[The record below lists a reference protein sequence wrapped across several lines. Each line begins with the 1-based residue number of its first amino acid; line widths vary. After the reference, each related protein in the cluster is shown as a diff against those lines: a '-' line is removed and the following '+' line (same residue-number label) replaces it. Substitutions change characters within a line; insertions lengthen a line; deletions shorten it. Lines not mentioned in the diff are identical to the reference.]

1 MRVYTPPPR
10 ASQALRPSRRA
21 AVIEFAGLAAATV
34 VVAVGLLLTASGALR
49 SVEVSEADVTSGR
62 IVHLPSLS
70 SAAALNSRL
79 AMIQVPFE
87 RDAVARALYVRA
99 TALDPKIEHVGALAG
114 VTIPAAA
121 IRADRRLVALRARLD
136 RRPDLERIP
145 VLTATELAAFK
156 AGVIVRTPEE
166 FRTSLLVAA
175 LLFFGAF
182 WLVHGSRWMRP
193 HPGDPLLLPVVLLLS
208 GVGLMSMLALRDPLR
223 DTFLASRFAQ
233 GVVGGVAVLAGVSL
247 VDFEASRLR
256 RAVALPLGLALLI
269 AVMLLVFGDGPGS
282 SGAKVNLLGV
292 QPVEAIRLLVVFALA
307 AYFGSR
313 VDVLREYSEPATP
326 GRPWLRWLR
335 MPRWRDVVPV
345 LAAMCLVLA
354 FFFLQKD
361 LGPALVLT
369 LVFLGLYSLARGK
382 LIFVLVSLGLLFG
395 AFALAYRLGYPPTVG
410 QRVAMWLDPWANALP
425 GGNQIAQGFWALASG
440 ALWGT
445 GSGLGDPQLVPAAHT
460 DFVLTAIGEE
470 LGWVGLAAIVALYAL
485 LIWRCLRAALRAPG
499 HYTALLATGV
509 ALSLIV
515 QAIIIA
521 SGLLGLLPLSGVV
534 TPFLSYGRSSMLAN
548 CAAVGIALAIS
559 RRAGPPQPL
568 VMAPLG
574 TISYVLAAAAVV
586 LVARAAW
593 IQVVRADE
601 FASAA
606 SLAEQADG
614 GLRFE
619 YNPRL
624 VDAARVITRGT
635 IYDRNGLPLATSR
648 SDEMSKVADTYRAAH
663 LRDATLCQGSE
674 PRCYPLGPS
683 AFHVVGESTAQTNWA
698 ARNTSYIERDAD
710 AELKGF
716 DDRATLVVVRN
727 RRTGSDDRIVRRNY
741 VELLP
746 LLRNRHRPGA
756 PAVQAIMDRPRGV
769 TISIDARLQARVA
782 AAIRT
787 RAEAGGLTRG
797 AAVAMDVESG
807 EVLAS
812 VSYPWPAVAD
822 LAGGGTRPGD
832 QVLLDRPRYGLY
844 PPGSTFKLV
853 VAAAA
858 LGAAP
863 SAPDEPLMC
872 VRLPDGRVGNYVRG
886 STRPVRD
893 DPLDRTPHGAVDLRR
908 GLVMSCNAYFA
919 QLAQLV
925 GTRRL
930 METASLFQIDVSR
943 PPTETGLK
951 STLPHAGYGQG
962 EVVVSPI
969 KMARVVAA
977 IARQGRIPA
986 AQWRRIAPSTHDARV
1001 ARVVRSGQAAPERT
1015 EETSLL
1021 APSDAAK
1028 LARYMREVV
1037 TSGTGRVLAG
1047 HPIPIAGK
1055 TGTAEVDGAAA
1066 HSWFVGYAPY
1076 GNGAGR
1082 KIAFAVILENA
1093 GYGARAAAPLAG
1105 DLVTAA
1111 RELGLFSSKAP
1122 NAP

>member
-1 MRVYTPPPR
+1 MATVMRVYTPPSR
-10 ASQALRPSRRA
+10 ALQAVRPSRRA
-21 AVIEFAGLAAATV
+21 TVIEFAGLAAASL
-34 VVAVGLLLTASGALR
+34 VVAVGILLTASGSLR
-49 SVEVSEADVTSGR
+49 SVDVSEADVASGR
-62 IVHLPSLS
+62 VVHLPSLPN
-70 SAAALNSRL
+70 AAALNSRL
-79 AMIQVPFE
+79 TMITVPFE
-87 RDAVARALYVRA
+87 RDAIARALYARA
-99 TALDPKIEHVGALAG
+99 TALDSKIENVGALSG
-114 VTIPAAA
+114 VTISAAEV
-121 IRADRRLVALRARLD
+121 RADRRLVALRSRLD

-145 VLTATELAAFK
+145 VLTATELAALK
-156 AGVIVRTPEE
+156 PGVIVRTPGE
-166 FRTSLLVAA
+166 FRASLVIAS

-182 WLVHGSRWMRP
+182 WIVHGVRWIRP
-193 HPGDPLLLPVVLLLS
+193 HPGDPLLLPVVLVLA
-208 GVGLMSMLALRDPLR
+208 GLGLISMLSLRDPLR

-256 RAVALPLGLALLI
+256 RAVALPLGLALLL
-269 AVMLLVFGDGPGS
+269 AVLLLVFGGGPGS
-282 SGAKVNLLGV
+282 SGAKVNLFGV

-313 VDVLREYSEPATP
+313 VDVLREYSEPATA
-326 GRPWLRWLR
+326 GRPWLRLLR

-345 LAAMCLVLA
+345 LAAMGLVLA

-382 LIFVLVSLGLLFG
+382 LIFVVVSLGLLFG

-425 GGNQIAQGFWALASG
+425 GGNQVAQGYWALASG

-445 GSGLGDPQLVPAAHT
+445 GGGLGDPQMVPAAHT
-460 DFVLTAIGEE
+460 DFVLSAIGEE
-470 LGWVGLAAIVALYAL
+470 LGWVGLAAVVALYAL
-485 LIWRCLRAALRAPG
+485 LIWRCLRAALGAPG
-499 HYTALLATGV
+499 HYTAILASGV

-559 RRAGPPQPL
+559 RRAGPPQRL
-568 VMAPLG
+568 VIAPLR
-574 TISYVLAAAAVV
+574 TISYLLAAAAVV

-593 IQVVRADE
+593 IQVLRADH
-601 FASAA
+601 FATVA

-648 SDEMSKVADTYRAAH
+648 SDEMGKVADIYRAAH
-663 LRDATLCQGSE
+663 FRDAASCQGSE
-674 PRCYPLGPS
+674 PRCYPLGVS
-683 AFHVVGESTAQTNWA
+683 AFHVIGESTAQTNWA
-698 ARNTSYIERDAD
+698 ARNTSYVERDAD
-710 AELKGF
+710 VELKGF
-716 DDRATLVVVRN
+716 DDRETLVLVRN
-727 RRTGSDDRIVRRNY
+727 RRTGTEERIVKRNY

-756 PAVQAIMDRPRGV
+756 PAVKAILDRPRDV

-782 AAIRT
+782 AAIRN
-787 RAEAGGLTRG
+787 RVEAGGLTRG
-797 AAVAMDVESG
+797 AAVAMDVASG

-812 VSYPWPAVAD
+812 VSYPWPGVAD
-822 LAGGGTRPGD
+822 HAGGGRRPGD
-832 QVLLDRPRYGLY
+832 HALLDRPRYGLY

-858 LGAAP
+858 LRSAP
-863 SAPDEPLMC
+863 SIQGEPLMC
-872 VRLPDGRVGNYVRG
+872 VRLPDERVGNFVRG

-893 DPLDRTPHGAVDLRR
+893 DPMDRTPHGAVDLRR
-908 GLVMSCNAYFA
+908 GLVLSCNAYFA
-919 QLAQLV
+919 QLAQRL

-930 METASLFQIDVSR
+930 METASLFQIDLSR
-943 PPTETGLK
+943 PPTEAGVT

-962 EVVVSPI
+962 EVLVSPI
-969 KMARVVAA
+969 KMARVAAA

-986 AQWRRIAPSTHDARV
+986 AQWRRIS
-1001 ARVVRSGQAAPERT
+1001 APEPT
-1015 EETSLL
+1015 NETSLL

-1028 LARYMREVV
+1028 LAGYMREVV
-1037 TSGTGRVLAG
+1037 TAGTGRVLAG

-1111 RELGLFSSKAP
+1111 QELGLFSLKAAH
-1122 NAP
+1122 AP